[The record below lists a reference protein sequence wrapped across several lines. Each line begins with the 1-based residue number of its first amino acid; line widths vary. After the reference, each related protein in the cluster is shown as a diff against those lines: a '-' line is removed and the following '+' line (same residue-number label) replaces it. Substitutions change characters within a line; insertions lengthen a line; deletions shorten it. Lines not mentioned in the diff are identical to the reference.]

1 MPPLSYYSRNPCSCH
16 PCPMNTMNIAFRS
29 IWQVL
34 GIPWNVNTEG
44 LRNYMSKYGE
54 LEDVIVMRDRS
65 TGRSRG
71 FGYATFASVEDAKK
85 ALDSDHVL
93 NGRTLEVK
101 VATPKEEMKPPSKK
115 MTQGDSKIAS
125 KKITRIFVARIPPSV
140 TEEMF
145 QKYFEEYGK
154 IEDLYLPKEHGS
166 RKHRGIGFITFES
179 SESVDRIMSESHELG
194 GTTIAVDR
202 ATPKEESSK
211 QWEKPVSG
219 GYGAYNAYINAT
231 TRYGA
236 LGSTTLY
243 DQPSSRFQD
252 DYGSG
257 YGSGNS
263 WPPHGPGSMFGGSS
277 FGIDDHRSGYGS
289 GTYSGP
295 PRGMGRKI
303 FVGRLP
309 QEANAEDLR
318 QYFSNFGLV
327 IDVYVPKDPRRTG
340 HRGFGF
346 VTFAE
351 EGVADRVSRRSHEI
365 LGQQVAIDSATPP
378 DDGYHYLDDGAPPSG
393 GIGGPLRGTAS
404 YSGGG
409 YDWGYD
415 SSGVRPGIT
424 GSRPSRMDYRYRP
437 Y

>member
-1 MPPLSYYSRNPCSCH
+1 TIIFFTRDHLFQLKNSSSPPTWDHTLR
-16 PCPMNTMNIAFRS
+16 M
-29 IWQVL
+29 VL
-34 GIPWNVNTEG
+34 GIPWDVDTEG
-44 LRNYMSKYGE
+44 LRDYMSKYGD
-54 LEDVIVMRDRS
+54 LDDVIVMRDRL

-85 ALDSDHVL
+85 ALATDHVL
-93 NGRTLEVK
+93 LGRTLEVK
-101 VATPKEEMKPPSKK
+101 VATPKEEMKTPSKK
-115 MTQGDSKIAS
+115 ITKGDMKPSS

-179 SESVDRIMSESHELG
+179 SESVDKIMSETHALG

-211 QWEKPVSG
+211 QWEKQVSG
-219 GYGAYNAYINAT
+219 GYGAYNAYINAA

-243 DQPSSRFQD
+243 DQPSSRFID
-252 DYGSG
+252 DFGSG
-257 YGSGNS
+257 YGSGSS
-263 WPPHGPGSMFGGSS
+263 WPPHGSGSMLGGSS
-277 FGIDDHRSGYGS
+277 FGMDDHRAGYGS
-289 GTYSGP
+289 RPYSGP
-295 PRGMGRKI
+295 LRGMSRKI
-303 FVGRLP
+303 FVGKLP
-309 QEANAEDLR
+309 QDANAEDLR

-327 IDVYVPKDPRRTG
+327 TDVYVPKDPRRTG

-365 LGQQVAIDSATPP
+365 LGHQVAIDSATPP
-378 DDGYHYLDDGAPPSG
+378 DDNYRYIDDGAPPPD
-393 GIGGPLRGTAS
+393 GIGGPLRGAAP

-409 YDWGYD
+409 YDWSYD
-415 SSGVRPGIT
+415 SFGVRPGIT
-424 GSRPSRMDYRYRP
+424 GSRPSRLDYRYRP